1 MSTIAPVGYAP
12 TLLFRRVIRLLF
24 VATAT
29 LAVCGCHTT
38 EPARKSA
45 AALASELD
53 DYRREQEQRLDDIN
67 RRYRFDYAQLIAEVT
82 RLRHDQLNQFF
93 NLGSMEATAQIL
105 TDWENATLPKRIRD
119 RVAESVEERRLRLL
133 AVDKQIDD
141 ARRAYADA
149 YQGVQLNVGQL
160 KAAQSATAILA
171 VPEDRRRTTV
181 EFIQTVARV
190 YQKLRDEAK
199 SAPEKS
205 NP

>member
-1 MSTIAPVGYAP
+1 MSTIATTGLTPKHDRRRITGLLVVAVAAF
-12 TLLFRRVIRLLF
+12 TL
-24 VATAT
+24 
-29 LAVCGCHTT
+29 CGCHTT
-38 EPARKSA
+38 APARQKA

-53 DYRREQEQRLDDIN
+53 GYRREQEQRLDDIN

-82 RLRHDQLNQFF
+82 QLRHDQLNQFF

-119 RVAESVEERRLRLL
+119 RVAESVEERRVRLL

-149 YQGVQLNVGQL
+149 YQSVQLNVAQL
-160 KAAQSATAILA
+160 KAAQSATAFLA
-171 VPEDRRRTTV
+171 VPEDRRQTTV

-190 YQKLRDEAK
+190 YQKLREDAD
-199 SAPEKS
+199 SAQDKS